1 MVAGDT
7 LAIGLYIICL
17 VWKLKLHA
25 KEFEFLFKNS
35 REVLKIVKQ
44 GTDMINVI

>member
-17 VWKLKLHA
+17 VWKLKL
-25 KEFEFLFKNS
+25 LSMFKNS
-35 REVLKIVKQ
+35 REVLKIIKQ